1 MIKIPDFYDFRNG
14 EFIKF
19 TDFSISI
26 VSKYKFDEPKLQEQV
41 DEVKTMYQRLKSV
54 YKTVRRSNLTQDIVQ
69 EDLLRDKMN
78 SAIRLILQ
86 AHLNYHT
93 EEAIRE
99 KAQNLLAIFE
109 KHGSNLNRQS
119 YIQQTANLDD
129 IFADIKNKGL
139 LEDINELDIGFY
151 YNKLV
156 ASNERFYKLYLER
169 NKEYASA
176 PRETMSDLRPTSEE
190 AIKKLF
196 NMINAAVVFYGKKYQ
211 PLIDELN
218 SLVESY
224 KISIER
230 RHAIREETDE
240 NPDRDVDE
248 IR

>member
-26 VSKYKFDEPKLQEQV
+26 VSKYKFDKPKLQEQV
-41 DEVKTMYQRLKSV
+41 DVVKTMHQRLKSV
-54 YKTVRRSNLTQDIVQ
+54 YKTDRRSNLTQDIVQ

-109 KHGSNLNRQS
+109 KHGTNLNRQT

-129 IFADIKNKGL
+129 IFADINNKDL

-156 ASNERFYKLYLER
+156 ASNERFYTLYLER

-176 PRETMSDLRPTSEE
+176 PRETMSDLRPASEE

-224 KISIER
+224 KTSIER
-230 RHAIREETDE
+230 RHAMQKETDE
-240 NPDRDVDE
+240 NPDHDVDE
-248 IR
+248 